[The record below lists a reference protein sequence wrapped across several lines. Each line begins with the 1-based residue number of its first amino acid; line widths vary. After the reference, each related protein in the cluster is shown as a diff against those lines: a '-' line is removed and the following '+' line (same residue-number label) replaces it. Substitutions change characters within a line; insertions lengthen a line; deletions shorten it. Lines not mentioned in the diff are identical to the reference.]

1 MPFIFFDV
9 FHYIC
14 LPQNV
19 FMEEALIK
27 KHLKQ
32 GDERAFKYLYEQHYA
47 LLCRFAAQL
56 TNDISLAEE
65 MVDDVI
71 FYLWEHHW
79 YWEITNAPP
88 AKAVHVAASICPDI
102 RNSCSKQS

>member
-1 MPFIFFDV
+1 
-9 FHYIC
+9 
-14 LPQNV
+14 
-19 FMEEALIK
+19 MEEALIK

-65 MVDDVI
+65 MVDD
-71 FYLWEHHW
+71 
-79 YWEITNAPP
+79 
-88 AKAVHVAASICPDI
+88 D
-102 RNSCSKQS
+102 Q